1 MACEGMQDRPL
12 GASCHARPRRPP
24 PPVDHPRA
32 PGDRRPLGSARQSV
46 SAKIHTEVPWPRSRA
61 AAARSR
67 GHGRS
72 LARRERQSPLTTNK
86 RPSARAK
93 SDCDLAAE
101 RRRAA
106 RMQVHKL
113 EDRVL
118 VRLQQRADA
127 RHLLARHDD
136 PRQGADRRQNV
147 YKWCRDSRDQ
157 KKQKHF
163 QVARGAPIWA
173 RNWTSGCWASSPAN
187 SYGGSWVR
195 RGGLGG

>member
-12 GASCHARPRRPP
+12 GASCHAPPRRPP

-136 PRQGADRRQNV
+136 PRQGADRRQTSISGAVTAVTRKNKNIFKLPAERP
-147 YKWCRDSRDQ
+147 YGRGTGPRAAGPR
-157 KKQKHF
+157 
-163 QVARGAPIWA
+163 ARQTHMGAA
-173 RNWTSGCWASSPAN
+173 G
-187 SYGGSWVR
+187 
-195 RGGLGG
+195 

>member
-12 GASCHARPRRPP
+12 GASCHAPPRRPP

-136 PRQGADRRQNV
+136 PGKGQIDGRSSISGAV
-147 YKWCRDSRDQ
+147 KPRDQ
-157 KKQKHF
+157 SAQTRKNKNIFKLPAERPYGRGTGPRAAGPR
-163 QVARGAPIWA
+163 ARQTHMGAA
-173 RNWTSGCWASSPAN
+173 G
-187 SYGGSWVR
+187 
-195 RGGLGG
+195 